1 MTLSVEGK
9 PLHESCAQR
18 LLILL
23 LAVTL
28 DRIRDS
34 AGADANEDI
43 ISILYGKSFDLDV
56 FRDEV
61 KSHQDCQT
69 VTQDM
74 IERCRES

>member
-1 MTLSVEGK
+1 M
-9 PLHESCAQR
+9 HESCAQR